1 MQTPALLILIALAGA
16 SIVGAGVSLTA
27 DRPVRSLPAGQRL
40 FADLAARQ
48 GQVTAIT
55 LSQGAQTLT
64 FKRQGDQWTLTEK
77 GGYPVAPEKIR
88 QLLVDLTEA
97 ETLEAKTSKPDLH
110 ARLDLADDPASPV
123 RRLTLHAGETLVA
136 DVLLGKLRSAAV
148 NAAALGLDKPMLYLR
163 KAGDPQTWLVES
175 RLNPKVDPLEF
186 LTKDLFDIAQDK
198 ITTVSLVPAQGPTV
212 EITRAPGDTTPPDF
226 IVANPPDGRVSKKGW
241 EVTGIAASLEGMS
254 FEDVRPVAEIPT
266 DSPKTQAR
274 FTLTEGGGVT
284 VALHKVEGADWAVFS
299 SENEALKSTLGWA
312 FKLPSYKIER
322 LTKSLADLTE
332 EPKSN

>member
-16 SIVGAGVSLTA
+16 SVVGAGVSLTA
-27 DRPVRSLPAGQRL
+27 DRPARSLPAGQKL

-55 LSQGAQTLT
+55 LAQGAQTLT
-64 FKRQGDQWTLTEK
+64 FARQGDQWTLAEK

-88 QLLVDLTEA
+88 QILVDLTEA

-110 ARLDLADDPASPV
+110 ARLDLDEGATSQV
-123 RRLTLHAGETLVA
+123 RRLTLRAGETLVA

-163 KAGDPQTWLVES
+163 KAGDPQAWLVES

-186 LTKDLFDIAQDK
+186 LAKDLFDIAQDK
-198 ITTVSLVPAQGPTV
+198 VTAVSLTPAEGPKV
-212 EITRAPGDTTPPDF
+212 DITRAPGDASPPDF
-226 IVANPPDGRVSKKGW
+226 IVANPPEGRASKKGW
-241 EVTGIAASLEGMS
+241 DVTGIAAALEGMS
-254 FEDVRPVAEIPT
+254 FEDVRPAADLPSAPPVTEAH
-266 DSPKTQAR
+266 
-274 FTLTEGGGVT
+274 FTLTEGGAVT
-284 VALHKVEGADWAVFS
+284 VALHKLDGADWVRFS
-299 SENEALKSTLGWA
+299 GDNEALKPTQGWA
-312 FKLPSYKIER
+312 FKLPSYKIDR

-332 EPKSN
+332 EPKTN